1 MLGDGVA
8 DSSWSGR
15 LLPAFGEQLLVGRRR
30 EFLAGRVPPAGV
42 VALDP
47 GRDRGPG
54 LRPGGEVLQ
63 RPQLELQGGVPR
75 FDDRVIES
83 GPGTAHGLGDG
94 KPLAGLPEGPG
105 GVLGCPARA
114 LRCPARALGQQV
126 AGTATRLNK
135 ISEVSHGRPE
145 LGGTQP
151 AAIARQRR
159 TDVASAALASPSLAA
174 SVHNCAVGSAASVA
188 RSAATGSSIRV
199 AVTAAIARHHR
210 GADMSR

>member
-114 LRCPARALGQQV
+114 LGQQV

-174 SVHNCAVGSAASVA
+174 SVHNCAAGSAASVA
-188 RSAATGSSIRV
+188 RSAATGSSMSV
-199 AVTAAIARHHR
+199 AVTAAIAGHHR